1 MTKTLGEF
9 AVGVLYI
16 AILYALVRPGS
27 PAAAVVKTVSD
38 ALIGIVGN
46 ATGYYQTG
54 GENLQ

>member
-1 MTKTLGEF
+1 MKMLGEF

-27 PAAAVVKTVSD
+27 PAAAVVKTVSE
-38 ALIGIVGN
+38 ALVGVIGN
-46 ATGYYQTG
+46 ATGYSQTG